1 MATYVSLCQWTQK
14 SGENQRQSPESI
26 ERVKALIRAAGGEP
40 KALYLTMG
48 RFDFVVVLEMPD
60 DASLAKLLLKLG
72 AANIWSE
79 TLIAF
84 EESDYR
90 KLLGSA

>member
-14 SGENQRQSPESI
+14 GGENLRHSPGSI
-26 ERVKALIRAAGGEP
+26 DRVKEMIRSAGGQL
-40 KALYLTMG
+40 KAFYLTMG

-84 EESDYR
+84 EETDYR
-90 KLLGSA
+90 LLLGSV

>member
-1 MATYVSLCQWTQK
+1 M
-14 SGENQRQSPESI
+14 
-26 ERVKALIRAAGGEP
+26 IRSAGGQL
-40 KALYLTMG
+40 KAFYLTMG

-84 EESDYR
+84 EETDYR
-90 KLLGSA
+90 QLLGSD